1 MKTVIIEDE
10 KAAVRNLSSLLN
22 EVKPDAEIAAV
33 LDSIG
38 STIEWFGFSSDAGL
52 GIHGYSPGGRL
63 GF

>member
-22 EVKPDAEIAAV
+22 EVKPDSEIAGQYRFHYRMV
-33 LDSIG
+33 RL
-38 STIEWFGFSSDAGL
+38 SSDAGL